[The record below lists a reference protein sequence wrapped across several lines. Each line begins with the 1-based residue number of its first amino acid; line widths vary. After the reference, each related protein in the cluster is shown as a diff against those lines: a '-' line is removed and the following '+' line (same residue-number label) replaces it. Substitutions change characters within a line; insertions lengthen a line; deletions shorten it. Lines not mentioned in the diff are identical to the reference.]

1 LPPEQPFYRRIA
13 VMPRVLVLGG
23 VSYNL
28 MIYLDAFPAPA
39 PQTVASRGFHETVGS
54 TGAGK
59 ALNLGRLGFDVILHG
74 LIGDDFHGGKIR
86 EYLAQE
92 PLAFVYDL
100 DPAGTQRHVNLMD
113 ARGRRISIFLS
124 YGSPQPP
131 VDQTRLAGLIAQ
143 TDYVALNIVN
153 YCRFL
158 IPLVLQ
164 AGKPIWCDIHDYDGQ
179 NPYHRDFIEAAD
191 YVFLSSDALPDYRT
205 FMRRLMAAGKKLVV
219 CTHGADGSTALTP
232 DGRWFET
239 PALADYARRDT
250 NGAGDAFFAGFLHG
264 FAQGAPV
271 ERCLR
276 LATIVAGLC
285 VTSPELAAPDLSPA
299 VLAREY
305 ARHYGAMPS
314 PSGG

>member
-1 LPPEQPFYRRIA
+1 MR
-13 VMPRVLVLGG
+13 RVLVLVG

-39 PQTVASRGFHETVGS
+39 PQTVASNGCHETVGA

-59 ALNLGRLGFDVILHG
+59 ALNLGRLDLAVTLHG
-74 LIGDDFHGGKIR
+74 LIGDDYHGGKIR

-92 PLAFVYDL
+92 PLTFVYDL

-124 YGSPQPP
+124 YGSSHPP
-131 VDQTRLAGLIAQ
+131 VDHARLAALIAQ
-143 TDYVALNIVN
+143 SDYIVLNIAN

-158 IPLVLQ
+158 IPLIQQ
-164 AGKPIWCDIHDYDGQ
+164 AGKAIWCDIHDYDGQ
-179 NPYHRDFIEAAD
+179 NPYHQDFIEAAD
-191 YVFLSSDALPDYRT
+191 YVFLSSDALAEYRA
-205 FMRRLMAAGKKLVV
+205 FMARLIAAGKQLVV

-232 DGRWFET
+232 AGRWIET
-239 PALADYARRDT
+239 PALSDYARRDT

-276 LATIVAGLC
+276 LATIVGGLC
-285 VTSPELAAPDLSPA
+285 ITSPELAWPDLSPA
-299 VLAREY
+299 VLEQEY
-305 ARHYGAMPS
+305 ARHYGANAGS
-314 PSGG
+314 NDL

>member
-1 LPPEQPFYRRIA
+1 
-13 VMPRVLVLGG
+13 MPGVLVLGG

-59 ALNLGRLGFDVILHG
+59 ALNLGRLGLAVTLHG

-92 PLAFVYDL
+92 PLTFVYDL

-131 VDQTRLAGLIAQ
+131 VDVARLAALIAQ
-143 TDYVALNIVN
+143 SDYVVLNIMN

-158 IPLVLQ
+158 IPLIQQ
-164 AGKPIWCDIHDYDGQ
+164 AGKAIWCDIHDYDGE
-179 NPYHRDFIEAAD
+179 NPYHRDFIQAAD
-191 YVFLSSDALPDYRT
+191 YVFLSSDALAEYRA
-205 FMRRLMAAGKKLVV
+205 FMRRLIAAGKQLVV
-219 CTHGADGSTALTP
+219 CTHGRPDRRPSRPPAAGSRRLRWATTRAATLTARGMRFLP
-232 DGRWFET
+232 GSCMASRR
-239 PALADYARRDT
+239 ARR
-250 NGAGDAFFAGFLHG
+250 
-264 FAQGAPV
+264 
-271 ERCLR
+271 
-276 LATIVAGLC
+276 
-285 VTSPELAAPDLSPA
+285 SSAACAWRPSPA
-299 VLAREY
+299 GCASRRPNWPGRISPPPSWNRSTRGTTARMQVP
-305 ARHYGAMPS
+305 ATFDM
-314 PSGG
+314 